1 MRVVN
6 QRWMSLEEY
15 DELRE
20 TTDKPLE
27 YMNGVVCMVP
37 SPSTKHQRISGR
49 MYVELFHFFEKTD
62 CEVFHAPFDVELYS
76 NEIDEKYI
84 VVPDLCV
91 ICDKEGLQDQK
102 YVGVPTWIIE
112 ILSPSNQAHDLVFKL
127 NIYMRYQ
134 VKEYWIVNPMLN
146 SIQVYALNERKQY
159 DQAEVIKEKGSVRS
173 SIFPAFSLDVA
184 KIFS

>member
-20 TTDKPLE
+20 TTDKRLE

-49 MYVELFHFFEKTD
+49 MYVELFHFFEETD
-62 CEVFHAPFDVELYS
+62 CEVFHAPWDVELYS

-112 ILSPSNQAHDLVFKL
+112 ILSPSNQAYDLVFKL

-146 SIQVYALNERKQY
+146 SIQVYALNEQKQY
-159 DQAEVIKEKGSVRS
+159 DQVEVIKEKGSVRS

>member
-159 DQAEVIKEKGSVRS
+159 DQVEVIKEKGSVRS
-173 SIFPAFSLDVA
+173 SIFPAFSVDVA

>member
-49 MYVELFHFFEKTD
+49 MYVELFTF
-62 CEVFHAPFDVELYS
+62 
-76 NEIDEKYI
+76 
-84 VVPDLCV
+84 
-91 ICDKEGLQDQK
+91 
-102 YVGVPTWIIE
+102 
-112 ILSPSNQAHDLVFKL
+112 
-127 NIYMRYQ
+127 
-134 VKEYWIVNPMLN
+134 
-146 SIQVYALNERKQY
+146 
-159 DQAEVIKEKGSVRS
+159 
-173 SIFPAFSLDVA
+173 
-184 KIFS
+184 

>member
-1 MRVVN
+1 
-6 QRWMSLEEY
+6 MSLEEY

-146 SIQVYALNERKQY
+146 IIQVYALNERKQY
-159 DQAEVIKEKGSVRS
+159 DQVEVIKEKGSVRS